1 MISFNYPMISFSS
14 WYPDPHPNIKIVRIA
29 IPYQNSEMIQIQLK
43 LIRIRKS
50 GTWKPKRIETL
61 MKVGTYS
68 PDKAFR

>member
-1 MISFNYPMISFSS
+1 MISFSS

-50 GTWKPKRIETL
+50 GTRQLKTDTDPKIRDLEAQTNTDP
-61 MKVGTYS
+61 KH
-68 PDKAFR
+68 